1 MGDLVVNVCCWW
13 ISATICLIRSAG
25 FSLFSNLKEMNTRE
39 KFWRSLS
46 FPWITSSECQI
57 YAFHWAGYQ
66 TEGAGS
72 LWFFSLFPL
81 SFLFTFLSF
90 FFFFFLLIAFYFYFF
105 FSSVYNLGVPA
116 SVLDRSCKIK

>member
-72 LWFFSLFPL
+72 LCFFLFSLFL
-81 SFLFTFLSF
+81 SFSPFSHSF
-90 FFFFFLLIAFYFYFF
+90 FFFCLLLFIFFF